1 MPDEARAALWRTVG
15 DRIFHPQTL
24 AHNNPRRHFSDTAP
38 GMIPDRRRRTWIMKI
53 SDGLCIPWRLLRSA
67 RLPLIL
73 RCGIFCRRHC
83 LFCLRILFQRRLHRY
98 AAQCHGFLRN
108 LTKRLR
114 SLSFAFSP
122 ALPDGGYMR
131 FFRLLSSRYAHF
143 SHTFRQPSE
152 TRITRCAQR

>member
-53 SDGLCIPWRLLRSA
+53 SDGLCIPWRLLRSE

-122 ALPDGGYMR
+122 PCRMGDICA
-131 FFRLLSSRYAHF
+131 FFGSCQADML
-143 SHTFRQPSE
+143 TFRIPFVNP
-152 TRITRCAQR
+152 RKRG

>member
-73 RCGIFCRRHC
+73 RCGIFCRRRC
-83 LFCLRILFQRRLHRY
+83 LFCLRILFQRRLRRY
-98 AAQCHGFLRN
+98 AAQCHGFLRS

-122 ALPDGGYMR
+122 ALPDGDICA
-131 FFRLLSSRYAHF
+131 FFGSCQADML
-143 SHTFRQPSE
+143 TFCIPFVNPRK
-152 TRITRCAQR
+152 RG